1 MIQFLDEK
9 KGKAKVAPLT
19 SQERSELEKLRG
31 EVKRLQEKDKKN
43 RKGSDAS
50 GNSANEGKKKGGKG
64 SSSEEDVSLF
74 HYSSL
79 S

>member
-9 KGKAKVAPLT
+9 KGKAKVPPLT
-19 SQERSELEKLRG
+19 GQERTELEKLRG
-31 EVKRLQEKDKKN
+31 EVKRLQEKEKKN

-50 GNSANEGKKKGGKG
+50 GKSANEGRKKGGKG
-64 SSSEEDVSLF
+64 SSSEDDVS
-74 HYSSL
+74 YSSQ